1 MAELVIHCIPEPD
14 ADPTAELT
22 EFSVYLHGIDGVNPI
37 RVTTDR
43 ARGAGIAE
51 ILAIVELTNTTIDL
65 LQKLY
70 GYLQARRGKVRDI
83 QIEIDGRRVPLA
95 SLTPAEA
102 AKVARGLDAANLSGQ
117 EHATGGREPRPPG
130 ESKAGSAGIAA
141 RTGLDRPGPPPPTAP
156 AQDPSGLEQ
165 RLTEISAGLGDLRA
179 EFTARLRYDETK
191 EGAFRQLYD
200 DLGQFRALATAAQN
214 RPVLLDLILL
224 QDRVEKRLDIVPED
238 NFILS
243 IRDEL
248 LEILER
254 HGVSVM
260 KILEDRFDPQRQR
273 AVGTLPS
280 PEGAAHN
287 TVADTVRTGYEY
299 DGRVLRASDVI
310 VYR

>member
-1 MAELVIHCIPEPD
+1 LAELVIHCIPEPD

-22 EFSVYLHGIDGVNPI
+22 ELSVYLHGIDGVNPI
-37 RVTTDR
+37 QVTADR
-43 ARGAGIAE
+43 PRAGIAE

-70 GYLQARRGKVRDI
+70 GYLQTRRGKVKDI

-95 SLTPAEA
+95 SLSREQAAEVSRRLGA
-102 AKVARGLDAANLSGQ
+102 PSLNGQ
-117 EHATGGREPRPPG
+117 EHAVDGREP
-130 ESKAGSAGIAA
+130 A
-141 RTGLDRPGPPPPTAP
+141 PPPPTGP
-156 AQDPSGLEQ
+156 MQGPSGLEQ
-165 RLTEISAGLGDLRA
+165 RLAEISVGLGDLRA

-191 EGAFRQLYD
+191 EEAFRQLYD

-224 QDRVEKRLDIVPED
+224 QDRVEKRLGIAAED
-238 NFILS
+238 NFLLS
-243 IRDEL
+243 VRDEL

-260 KILEDRFDPQRQR
+260 KVLEDRFDPQRQR
-273 AVGTLPS
+273 AVGTLPA

-287 TVADTVRTGYEY
+287 TVADTVRAGYEY